1 MLNAFLTNIPMTL
14 CFIVHFY
21 ILYDAETF
29 FSGLIQYFSG
39 EQIKILKDFL
49 SKYPKWRL
57 KKTNDLK

>member
-1 MLNAFLTNIPMTL
+1 MTL

-39 EQIKILKDFL
+39 EQIKILEDFL